1 MAAARDADHVL
12 VFLGLPASAESE
24 GFDRTHM
31 DLPANQVA
39 LVEALAAVH
48 DRLIVVLANG
58 SVVRMSTWQQHAAA
72 ILECWLGGQ
81 AAGGAAA
88 DLITGAVNPSG
99 KLAETVPLRLEDNSS
114 YFNFPG

>member
-1 MAAARDADHVL
+1 M

-31 DLPANQVA
+31 DLPANQLA

-58 SVVRMSTWQQHAAA
+58 SAVTLSTWEHHAAA
-72 ILECWLGGQ
+72 ILECWLSGQ

-88 DLITGAVNPSG
+88 DLLLGRGQPVGQAG
-99 KLAETVPLRLEDNSS
+99 RDHAAAAGGQLLVPQL
-114 YFNFPG
+114 PG